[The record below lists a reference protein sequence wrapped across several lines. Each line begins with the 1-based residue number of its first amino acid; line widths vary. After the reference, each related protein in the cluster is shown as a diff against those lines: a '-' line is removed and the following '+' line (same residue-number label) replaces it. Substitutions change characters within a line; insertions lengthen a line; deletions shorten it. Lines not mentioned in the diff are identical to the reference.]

1 MVLKLVTKWITEIW
15 ALIKCLFQFSSVLQ
29 IANRGKETAIKSKSA
44 EKKKIDLPADFM
56 KEIKNLG
63 LKEADAKVLFDSKI
77 NWTAVY
83 ADDKI
88 YCTEK
93 GCDFVSMI
101 HGDEMRN
108 HGKLVHNYGE
118 YPCRDEYC
126 SYVGYSQVRY
136 LISYDSYHM
145 THTLI

>member
-1 MVLKLVTKWITEIW
+1 MTKWITEIW

-29 IANRGKETAIKSKSA
+29 SAKRGKETAIKSKSA

-136 LISYDSYHM
+136 LIMRFSYD
-145 THTLI
+145 